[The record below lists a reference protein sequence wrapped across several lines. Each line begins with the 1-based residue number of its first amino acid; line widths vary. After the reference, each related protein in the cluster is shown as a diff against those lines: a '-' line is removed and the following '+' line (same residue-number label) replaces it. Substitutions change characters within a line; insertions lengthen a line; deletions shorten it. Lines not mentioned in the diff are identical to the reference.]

1 MVKDRVKT
9 PDTWMWSSVCRPLS
23 TAVNFNPQKDDAQ
36 KKKQNQELRELRD
49 LNTKLSKD
57 LATKNREIDQLK
69 IKIDKLERDLNN
81 AKGSAGSAQEEEGNF
96 KRGKRQA
103 QIEEPSPQN
112 VQLVKTDKSK
122 ATAELLKNALKECDL
137 LRRLEISHIEGI
149 VYHCPS

>member
-1 MVKDRVKT
+1 M
-9 PDTWMWSSVCRPLS
+9 
-23 TAVNFNPQKDDAQ
+23 
-36 KKKQNQELRELRD
+36 
-49 LNTKLSKD
+49 NTKLSKD

-69 IKIDKLERDLNN
+69 TKIDKLERDLNN

-149 VYHCPS
+149 VYHCPGWDCQKCSARMPGPEVLSNTGSDKQDISYCRSYEETNI

>member
-1 MVKDRVKT
+1 ML
-9 PDTWMWSSVCRPLS
+9 W
-23 TAVNFNPQKDDAQ
+23 AVRNLQSYRAFQDMNFNPWKDDAQ

-81 AKGSAGSAQEEEGNF
+81 AKGSAGSPQEEEGNF

-103 QIEEPSPQN
+103 QIEEPSAQN
-112 VQLVKTDKSK
+112 VQLVKTEKSK
-122 ATAELLKNALKECDL
+122 ATSELLKNALKECDL
-137 LRRLEISHIEGI
+137 LICHRLQTVSHH
-149 VYHCPS
+149 YSFCSQSSPSMQL